1 MIKVYKKWPE
11 LKSIKG
17 TDRAE
22 FVIKSK
28 QQTQMLKFSMMVCLA
43 TVTMANKLSLST
55 ETETSA
61 AIDWKVNADCRGSR
75 PLITA
80 EFWADCSAMVM
91 KDKKSHCHGV
101 IEPEFDDLPNGKFFA
116 YC

>member
-1 MIKVYKKWPE
+1 
-11 LKSIKG
+11 
-17 TDRAE
+17 
-22 FVIKSK
+22 
-28 QQTQMLKFSMMVCLA
+28 MLKFSMMVCLA

-61 AIDWKVNADCRGSR
+61 AIDWKVNADCVGTR

-80 EFWADCSAMVM
+80 EFWTDCSAMVM